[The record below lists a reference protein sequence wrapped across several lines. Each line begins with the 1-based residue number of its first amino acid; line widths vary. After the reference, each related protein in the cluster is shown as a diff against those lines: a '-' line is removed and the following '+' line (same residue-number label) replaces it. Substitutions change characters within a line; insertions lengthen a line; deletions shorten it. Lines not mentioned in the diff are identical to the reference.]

1 MAESQIT
8 HTLVG
13 QTGMTP
19 SFVNQNFRDVA
30 QFVNTQTVHS
40 DGTNLPGF
48 LPLGLIGL
56 AEDDSDTHEET
67 DLTADIDASLV
78 VAFTAPGGRRYRISG
93 SVSGLQDGGGGGGG
107 GHGDQVSAIYED
119 GSFLA
124 LLTLFSHVSN
134 GHYQHH
140 HGACFHVPAAGA
152 VSYSLRLATDAG
164 TVDAVNDIFPAW
176 IAVED
181 VGPS

>member
-19 SFVNQNFRDVA
+19 SFVNQNFRDVQ

-56 AEDDSDTHEET
+56 AEDDSATHEET
-67 DLTADIDASLV
+67 DLLADIDASLV

-93 SVSGLQDGGGGGGG
+93 SVLGLQQDADGA
-107 GHGDQVSAIYED
+107 QASAVYED
-119 GSFLA
+119 GNLLA
-124 LLTLFSHVSN
+124 LLTWN
-134 GHYQHH
+134 GPILDGSVQHH

-152 VSYSLRLATDAG
+152 VSYSLRLAADAG
-164 TVDAVNDIFPAW
+164 TVDAVNNTFPAW
-176 IAVED
+176 LAVED
-181 VGPS
+181 VGPL

>member
-1 MAESQIT
+1 MAESQVT

-67 DLTADIDASLV
+67 DLLADIDSSLV

-93 SVSGLQDGGGGGGG
+93 SVVGLQQDADGA
-107 GHGDQVSAIYED
+107 QASAVYED
-119 GSFLA
+119 GNLVA
-124 LLTLFSHVSN
+124 LLTLVGPVLDGS
-134 GHYQHH
+134 GHHH

-152 VSYSLRLATDAG
+152 VSYSLRLGAYAG
-164 TVDAVNDIFPAW
+164 TVDAINDTFPAFL
-176 IAVED
+176 AVED
-181 VGPS
+181 VGPL

>member
-1 MAESQIT
+1 MAESKVT
-8 HTLVG
+8 HTLVN
-13 QTGMTP
+13 QTAMTP

-30 QFVNTQTVHS
+30 QFVNTQTVHG
-40 DGTNLPGF
+40 DGTNLPAF
-48 LPLGLIGL
+48 LPLGLIEV

-67 DLTADIDASLV
+67 DLTADIDSSLV

-93 SVSGLQDGGGGGGG
+93 SVLGLQQDDDGVQGAA
-107 GHGDQVSAIYED
+107 VYED
-119 GSFLA
+119 GTLVAF
-124 LLTLFSHVSN
+124 LTLAGPVLDGS
-134 GHYQHH
+134 GHHH

-152 VSYSLRLATDAG
+152 VSYSLRLGTQLG
-164 TVDAVNDIFPAW
+164 TVDAANDLFPAW